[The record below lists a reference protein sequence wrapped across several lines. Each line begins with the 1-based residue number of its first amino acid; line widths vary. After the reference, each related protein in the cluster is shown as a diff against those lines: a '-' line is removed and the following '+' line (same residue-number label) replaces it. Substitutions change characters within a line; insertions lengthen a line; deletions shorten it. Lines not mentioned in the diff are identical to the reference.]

1 MIYNPTG
8 SADLTIVIG
17 ICGMPIVESEPGAS
31 IRSDLQGAPA
41 VNDRAYALAISL
53 SIGIPSIITLRSCE
67 KKCMEPLPKF
77 YTVNTLFS
85 ELYYNKVFG
94 CSPKKF

>member
-8 SADLTIVIG
+8 SVDLTIVIG

-31 IRSDLQGAPA
+31 IRSDLRGAPA

-53 SIGIPSIITLRSCE
+53 PIGIPSVITLRPCE
-67 KKCMEPLPKF
+67 KKCMEPLSKF
-77 YTVNTLFS
+77 YSYHPVFRTL
-85 ELYYNKVFG
+85 L
-94 CSPKKF
+94 